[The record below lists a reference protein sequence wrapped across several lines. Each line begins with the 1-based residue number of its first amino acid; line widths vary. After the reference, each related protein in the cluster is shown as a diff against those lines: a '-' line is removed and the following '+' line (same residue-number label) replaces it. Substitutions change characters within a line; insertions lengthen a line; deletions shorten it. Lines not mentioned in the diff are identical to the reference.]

1 MKRPTVALAGI
12 GGVYNYGC
20 VAAHTRALGRDR
32 GRARLAV
39 RLQQRAAPIEV
50 QHEEQT

>member
-1 MKRPTVALAGI
+1 MKGPTIALAGI

-20 VAAHTRALGRDR
+20 EAPHSRALVRDR
-32 GRARLAV
+32 GQTDRAV
-39 RLQQRAAPIEV
+39 RLQQQAAPLEV